1 MSTLYTIAQDRA
13 REFLELPEELPSRPA
28 GYSGTRITG
37 GHLPSEYEHNIE
49 FRTPRQRALMI
60 GRMMRTSPILS
71 LAEEYLTG
79 LCTSVKLN
87 VKRSESTSE
96 EAAEALERQFGIGKY
111 EDAGGRMGEMGTD
124 DLVRHLMSARAYGHV
139 ALSES
144 YEYDEVDNLYY
155 IGLHRR
161 RQESYDAYI
170 TEQGTERLLGIMQR
184 YGYASGDVKSRILP
198 LRETLWLVNRPDIG
212 WYDGQSVFR
221 SVYPHWR
228 SEQLRYRLEDLAA
241 NKYADPPQ
249 QGKLLLDRFV
259 QYANGLNGA
268 PPTREDFVSE
278 LNDMSQKLA
287 NLHSDENGHL
297 LHPDW
302 WEFIPRANQHSY
314 NPSPLLDSASHHQRV
329 MAERL
334 YIAWVTQGRKGDG
347 GSRSMVDVQSQII
360 QDATIDSMQW
370 ICNALNKQ
378 TVARFLRANFSKL
391 DRTEFP
397 ILSFER
403 GAIITPWWQ
412 TNAQAFAQFV
422 SQGIVSISP
431 EDERAVRAAS
441 DLPEPPEE
449 TPSQV
454 DRIAAQAGGRLKT
467 AQGQREAAQPGAS
480 KAQPNKFVN
489 RLVDEDELSDEPKEA
504 E

>member
-1 MSTLYTIAQDRA
+1 
-13 REFLELPEELPSRPA
+13 
-28 GYSGTRITG
+28 
-37 GHLPSEYEHNIE
+37 
-49 FRTPRQRALMI
+49 
-60 GRMMRTSPILS
+60 MMRTSPILS

-79 LCTSVKLN
+79 LCTSVKLV
-87 VKRSESTSE
+87 VKRTENTSE
-96 EAAEALERQFGIGKY
+96 IAAEALESQFGVGKF
-111 EDAGGRMGEMGTD
+111 EDAGGRIGDQGTD
-124 DLVRHLMSARAYGHV
+124 DLIRHLMSARTYGHV
-139 ALSES
+139 AMSES
-144 YEYDEVDNLYY
+144 YEYDENDGLYY

-170 TEQGTERLLGIMQR
+170 TEVGTEKLLGIMQR
-184 YGYASGDVKSRILP
+184 YGYASGSVKSRVLP
-198 LRETLWLVNRPDIG
+198 LRETLWLVNRGDIG

-268 PPTREDFVSE
+268 PPTRQDFVEE
-278 LNDMSQKLA
+278 LNDMAGKLA

-302 WEFIPRANQHSY
+302 WEFVPRANQHSY
-314 NPSPLLDSASHHQRV
+314 NPAPLLESAGHHQRV

-334 YIAWVTQGRKGDG
+334 YIAWVTQGRRGDG

-370 ICNALNKQ
+370 ICNAINRQ
-378 TVARFLRANFSKL
+378 TVSRFLKANFSKL
-391 DRTEFP
+391 ERSEYP

-403 GAIITPWWQ
+403 GAITTPWWQ

-422 SQGIVSISP
+422 SQGIISISP
-431 EDERAVRAAS
+431 DDERAVRAAS
-441 DLPEPPEE
+441 DLPEPSEE
-449 TPSQV
+449 SPSQV

-467 AQGQREAAQPGAS
+467 AQGQREAAEPGSS
-480 KAQPNKFVN
+480 KSQPNKFVN
-489 RLVDEDELSDEPKEA
+489 RLVDEDDLEENE
-504 E
+504 EGEE